1 MTQAATFPA
10 ADPVLEKMD
19 DFFTARLSGYDHPM
33 LVNVEGCAEGYVTA
47 AQLLPAGMKTLLDL
61 GCGTGLELDEIFRL
75 HPCAAVTGIDMTP
88 AMLAV
93 LRQKHADK
101 ALTLIE
107 GDYFT
112 VSFGEECFD
121 AAVSVESLHHFT
133 PAAKLGLYKRLYAA
147 LRPGGVYVECDYMVE
162 TQAEEDFYCAELDR
176 LKAAQGLAPETFY
189 HYDTPLT
196 VENQQH
202 LLREA
207 GFAVRFISRK
217 GGTTVLLAEKN

>member
-19 DFFTARLSGYDHPM
+19 DFFTARLSGYDHQM

-162 TQAEEDFYCAELDR
+162 TQAEEDFYFAELDR

-189 HYDTPLT
+189 HYDTPLLA
-196 VENQQH
+196 
-202 LLREA
+202 LLSP
-207 GFAVRFISRK
+207 IPHQNLH
-217 GGTTVLLAEKN
+217 T